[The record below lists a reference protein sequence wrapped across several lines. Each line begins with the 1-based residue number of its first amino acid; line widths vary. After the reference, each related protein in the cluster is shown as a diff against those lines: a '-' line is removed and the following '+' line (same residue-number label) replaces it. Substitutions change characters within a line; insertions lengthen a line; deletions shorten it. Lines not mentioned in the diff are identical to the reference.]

1 MNIAPFALERWM
13 TAHELRVKYDIAE
26 SGIFPL
32 SIRDLL
38 AYEPPD
44 QREHTWNHLL
54 DMRLGYSEAC
64 GTHQLRT
71 ALARTYADCGPDS
84 ILVTTGAIE
93 ANFLLFSV
101 LLNAGDHVIAPYP
114 AYQQLYSVPQAL
126 GCDVSLWKV
135 GPENNFR
142 YDISELEKLIT
153 PKTRLV
159 VVNTP
164 HNPTGAVL
172 SSEEAARVYAL
183 AESVNAMVLCDEAYR
198 WLEMPGGEDLSPP
211 MFDRGPA
218 GISVGTLSK
227 PFGLP
232 GLRIGWLTASEDLV
246 ARCWAMR
253 DYISLS
259 PGKLNDALA
268 VLALKHRD
276 RIIERN
282 RAIIASNLAA
292 TEGWIARHPGTL
304 SWRPPRGGLVALLR
318 YELDIPSLELANTL
332 AEEYST
338 MLAPGA
344 AFGYENH
351 LRIGIGQD
359 PPIFAA
365 GLEQASLCFA
375 GLMP

>member
-1 MNIAPFALERWM
+1 M
-13 TAHELRVKYDIAE
+13 
-26 SGIFPL
+26 
-32 SIRDLL
+32 
-38 AYEPPD
+38 
-44 QREHTWNHLL
+44 
-54 DMRLGYSEAC
+54 
-64 GTHQLRT
+64 
-71 ALARTYADCGPDS
+71 
-84 ILVTTGAIE
+84 
-93 ANFLLFSV
+93 
-101 LLNAGDHVIAPYP
+101 
-114 AYQQLYSVPQAL
+114 
-126 GCDVSLWKV
+126 
-135 GPENNFR
+135 
-142 YDISELEKLIT
+142 
-153 PKTRLV
+153 
-159 VVNTP
+159 
-164 HNPTGAVL
+164 
-172 SSEEAARVYAL
+172 
-183 AESVNAMVLCDEAYR
+183 
-198 WLEMPGGEDLSPP
+198 
-211 MFDRGPA
+211 
-218 GISVGTLSK
+218 GTLSK

-232 GLRIGWLTASEDLV
+232 GLRIGWLAASEDLV

-282 RAIIASNLAA
+282 RTIIASNLAA
-292 TEGWIARHPGTL
+292 TEAWIARHPGIL